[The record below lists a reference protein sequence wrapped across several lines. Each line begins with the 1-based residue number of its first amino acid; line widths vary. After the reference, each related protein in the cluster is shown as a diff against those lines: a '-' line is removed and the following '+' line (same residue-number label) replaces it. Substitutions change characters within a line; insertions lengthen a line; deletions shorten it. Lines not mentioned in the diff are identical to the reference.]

1 MSIITAI
8 TDAFAHVTSLVRAI
22 RNKRHT
28 VLTKIHIFTNQLK
41 RRVLAGANI
50 LLIFIAADI
59 CDKHKEKQKSQSP

>member
-8 TDAFAHVTSLVRAI
+8 TDAFAHVTSSVRAI
-22 RNKRHT
+22 SKRHA

-59 CDKHKEKQKSQSP
+59 CDKRKEKQKSQSP